1 MAENNGLA
9 TTNVKDAMSTHASS
23 SYSSLRSGTLKE
35 KAELYNAMSNP
46 AHKVGDYINKVITVK
61 DVYVELIELEDE
73 DTHESVTA
81 PRIVLVDTEGE
92 TYQAV
97 SKGVF
102 NALTRLIQTF
112 GEPTW
117 EDGLPL
123 LVRQISLGKNQMLTL
138 EVDVDSL

>member
-1 MAENNGLA
+1 MAENGLA
-9 TTNVKDAMSTHASS
+9 TTNVKDAMSAHASS

-35 KAELYNAMSNP
+35 KAALYNAMSNP
-46 AHKVGDYINKVITVK
+46 SHKVGDYINKVIAVK
-61 DVYVELIELEDE
+61 DVYVELIEIEDE
-73 DTHESVTA
+73 DTQEKVTA
-81 PRIVLVDTEGE
+81 PRIVLVDTDGE

-117 EDGLPL
+117 DDGLPL